1 MLSQPISIHVNFI
14 IMASEFEIALEQ
26 IVEEKGI
33 SKDDV
38 IAAIGSAIGAAYRKE
53 YGTKGQFIDGEFDP
67 KTMQTK
73 LFEVREVVATE
84 EELEKPERQILLE
97 EAQKMDASLA
107 VGGELRT
114 PITPPDDMEFGRIA
128 AQTAKQVIAQRLR
141 EAEREVVMDVYADRE
156 GELLNGTVQR
166 IERGNIFVDLGQA
179 VGILFSNEQIPT
191 EHYRIGDRIKVLLVE
206 VRYERRGPELI
217 LSRTHP
223 DVIRRLFE
231 MEVPEVAS
239 GAVELKGISR
249 EPGSRAKIAVSTQ
262 QEDIDPVGS
271 CVGQRG
277 ARVQAVIGELSGE
290 KIDVIEWDENPVR
303 FLSNAM
309 SPARVISVKLDEAT
323 RHATVEVEEDQL
335 SLAIGR
341 QGQNVRL
348 AVRLTGWSID
358 VVKEGEE
365 GRVGGAIDDELEL
378 DELQEDES
386 AAPEQ
391 EEEDASQV
399 EQKEQKERAGKAGQ
413 AEKDQADEETH
424 KHEETSTEGA
434 PEKEANK
441 DAEAP
446 KTE

>member
-1 MLSQPISIHVNFI
+1 MRMSLSGGELRVSLQLCNGVLARSSMARPLLSRSVSLELTFNS
-14 IMASEFEIALEQ
+14 MASEFEIALEQ

-53 YGTKGQFIDGEFDP
+53 HGTKGQFIDGEFDP

-84 EELEKPERQILLE
+84 EELDKPERQILLDD
-97 EAQKMDASLA
+97 AKKIDASLE

-114 PITPPDDMEFGRIA
+114 ELTPPDDLEFGRIA

-179 VGILFSNEQIPT
+179 VGILFSNEQIQT
-191 EHYRIGDRIKVLLVE
+191 EHYSIGDRIKVLLVE

-239 GAVELKGISR
+239 GSVELKAISR
-249 EPGSRAKIAVSTQ
+249 EPGSRAKVAVYTE

-290 KIDVIEWDENPVR
+290 KIDVIEWDANPVL

-323 RHATVEVEEDQL
+323 KHATVEVEEDQL

-348 AVRLTGWSID
+348 AVRLTGWSVD

-365 GRVGGAIDDELEL
+365 GRVARGGDELEL
-378 DELQEDES
+378 DDLKEES
-386 AAPEQ
+386 PVDSES
-391 EEEDASQV
+391 EES
-399 EQKEQKERAGKAGQ
+399 
-413 AEKDQADEETH
+413 
-424 KHEETSTEGA
+424 EGA
-434 PEKEANK
+434 EA
-441 DAEAP
+441 
-446 KTE
+446 